1 MTQSSS
7 MTCEVLEESACRTS
21 PMSMSPSQLE
31 RGSGSRPLTGTNLG
45 PSRWST
51 TAGVGMTS
59 RRSSPPRITCETRIH
74 YELCCT
80 HIHFWNLSMEKPER
94 SSAEEE
100 RLKKEIDTLR
110 RRIKTLAAENQL
122 LRQKLA
128 SVWGE

>member
-1 MTQSSS
+1 
-7 MTCEVLEESACRTS
+7 
-21 PMSMSPSQLE
+21 MSMSPSQLE

-45 PSRWST
+45 PSRLST
-51 TAGVGMTS
+51 TAGGGMTS
-59 RRSSPPRITCETRIH
+59 RWPSPPRGTCETRIH

-94 SSAEEE
+94 SSAEAE
-100 RLKKEIDTLR
+100 RLRKEIDTLR
-110 RRIKTLAAENQL
+110 TRIQTLAAENQL

>member
-1 MTQSSS
+1 MTQSSL
-7 MTCEVLEESACRTS
+7 MTCEVLDERRPSTL
-21 PMSMSPSQLE
+21 PMSMCPSLRE

-45 PSRWST
+45 QSRWST
-51 TAGVGMTS
+51 TAGGGMTS
-59 RRSSPPRITCETRIH
+59 RWPSPPRITCETRIH

-80 HIHFWNLSMEKPER
+80 HITYWTLSMEKPER

-100 RLKKEIDTLR
+100 RLKSEIDTLR
-110 RRIKTLAAENQL
+110 RRIQILAAENQL